1 MQAKVMNMLVTVLC
15 ALVMLPLRLLRVFVG
30 TYLSRNEDVR
40 RAGLVADVN
49 ALALAVAVILL
60 LTSRATFNQA
70 EETIKH
76 QAWANLLQDSPG
88 AACASLNQQPFVGHI
103 SQSIHFT
110 CTNDPYQRTPST
122 ARWTY
127 AMDAKNMKQVVG
139 VLRALDECKVFSMGM
154 QYIYTDRSVC
164 YKFANTSGSV
174 SSVIE
179 ASQTGSLELVQNIT
193 GWDRLDVITPEDT
206 YSPAS
211 AGEAGESCLE
221 DYSTHAR
228 AVNGTCYSPAAPFG
242 NPGFPSDLGF
252 PRGMQ
257 IVRWLDR
264 FGKGIFLGVKC
275 GSSLHN
281 PSPGLQRCINS
292 SAQLS
297 AVAGPWTPE
306 FWADPRPRDPRNYSL
321 HGHEH
326 GAFCPANSTLGVV
339 LYRPSL
345 YQCSNGAQGSQVRL
359 LNDEMAALTGVRYFA
374 YFRCLS
380 YDELFGVYV
389 GTVGVLMSVA
399 LATGALYIT
408 DVARPM
414 LLAGHE
420 AWLWDVVLQS
430 AGAIGP
436 EVGERRCERAK
447 TLFEVILRCVASCA
461 LGSSLGM
468 ILIYVPWQV
477 FLSNH
482 AHTCN
487 P

>member
-1 MQAKVMNMLVTVLC
+1 MLVTLLC
-15 ALVMLPLRLLRVFVG
+15 ALVTLPLRLLRVFVG

-49 ALALAVAVILL
+49 ALALAAAVILL
-60 LTSRATFNQA
+60 LTSRNTFNYA
-70 EETIKH
+70 EEAIKH
-76 QAWANLLQDSPG
+76 QAWTNLLQDSPG

-110 CTNDPYQRTPST
+110 CQNDPYQRTPST
-122 ARWTY
+122 LRWSY
-127 AMDAKNMKQVVG
+127 AMDASNMKQVVG

-154 QYIYTDRSVC
+154 QYIYTDRCVT
-164 YKFANTSGSV
+164 YTFANSSGSV

-179 ASQTGSLELVQNIT
+179 ASQAGTLELVQNIT

-206 YSPAS
+206 FSPAS
-211 AGEAGESCLE
+211 AGTAGENCLE
-221 DYSTHAR
+221 DYSANAR
-228 AVNGTCYSPAAPFG
+228 AANGTCYSPATPFG

-264 FGKGIFLGVKC
+264 FGKGIYLGVRC
-275 GSSLHN
+275 GSSLYA
-281 PSPGLQRCINS
+281 PSPELQRCINS

-326 GAFCPANSTLGVV
+326 GAFCPAESTLGVV
-339 LYRPSL
+339 LFGPSL
-345 YQCSNGAQGSQVRL
+345 YQCSNGAQSSQVRV
-359 LNDEMAALTGVRYFA
+359 LNEEMAAVEGVRYFA
-374 YFRCLS
+374 YLRCLS

-414 LLAGHE
+414 LLAGRE
-420 AWLWDVVLQS
+420 AWSWDFALQR
-430 AGAIGP
+430 AGTTGP
-436 EVGERRCERAK
+436 EVGERCCERAK
-447 TLFEVILRCVASCA
+447 TVLEVVLRCAAGCAVGSA
-461 LGSSLGM
+461 LGM
-468 ILIYVPWQV
+468 CLIYVPWRV
-477 FLSNH
+477 FSDNH
-482 AHTCN
+482 AHICN

>member
-1 MQAKVMNMLVTVLC
+1 MRTLATLLC

-60 LTSRATFNQA
+60 LTSRGTFQDA
-70 EETIKH
+70 EDTIKH
-76 QAWANLLQDSPG
+76 QAWANMLQDSPG
-88 AACASLNQQPFVGHI
+88 AACASLNQQPFVGRI

-122 ARWTY
+122 PRWTY
-127 AMDAKNMKQVVG
+127 AMDASNMKQVVG

-154 QYIYTDRSVC
+154 QYIYKDRCVR
-164 YKFANTSGSV
+164 YNFANASGSV

-179 ASQTGSLELVQNIT
+179 ASQTGTLELVQNIT
-193 GWDRLDVITPEDT
+193 SWDRLDVVTPEDT
-206 YSPAS
+206 YDKAS
-211 AGEAGESCLE
+211 AGAAGVLCLE
-221 DYSTHAR
+221 DYSTNAL
-228 AVNGTCYSPAAPFG
+228 ANNGTCFNPAAPFG
-242 NPGFPSDLGF
+242 SPGFPRGLGF

-264 FGKGIFLGVKC
+264 FGQGIFLGVKC
-275 GSSLHN
+275 GSSLHE
-281 PSPGLQRCINS
+281 PSPELRRCINS

-326 GAFCPANSTLGVV
+326 GAFCPANSTLGVN
-339 LYRPSL
+339 LFRPSL
-345 YQCSNGAQGSQVRL
+345 YQCSNGAQSTQVRL
-359 LNDEMAALTGVRYFA
+359 LNDEMAALEGVRYFA

-399 LATGALYIT
+399 LATGALYVT

-414 LLAGHE
+414 LLAGRGD
-420 AWLWDVVLQS
+420 WSWDFVVQS
-430 AGAIGP
+430 AGASGP
-436 EVGERRCERAK
+436 EVGKRGCERAK
-447 TLFEVILRCVASCA
+447 TVFEVILRCIAGCIVGTA
-461 LGSSLGM
+461 LGM
-468 ILIYVPWQV
+468 CLIYLPWRV
-477 FLSNH
+477 FLDQH
-482 AHTCN
+482 GRTCN
-487 P
+487 PA